1 MMKKILL
8 LMVCCAIG
16 AYLLLALTAF
26 NRRPSG
32 LCADLELVVKDS
44 AYAGFIT
51 RSEIMS
57 LLKKKKLNPVGRPL
71 DSICCDILEQAIEP
85 HPLVE
90 RAECFITPSGKV
102 CVEVSQR
109 VPVLRVMDSSGR
121 DYFVDDKGS
130 VMPTGLRCAASLPI
144 ATGDVSRSLATNGL
158 FRLALLLRQDAFWNA
173 QVEQIHVLPDGGV
186 ELVPRVGNHLIY
198 LGQPDSCASKLARV
212 KEFYV
217 KALNTV
223 GWNKYKRISV
233 EFGNQ
238 VICTK

>member
-1 MMKKILL
+1 MHMMKKILL

-71 DSICCDILEQAIEP
+71 DSICCDILEQAIGP

-130 VMPTGLRCAASLPI
+130 VMPTGLRCVASLQMRE
-144 ATGDVSRSLATNGL
+144 AFHNQAEAWRFLFSSTNQVSISNCY
-158 FRLALLLRQDAFWNA
+158 
-173 QVEQIHVLPDGGV
+173 
-186 ELVPRVGNHLIY
+186 LIY
-198 LGQPDSCASKLARV
+198 IHSLYLDIFLICSSKPP
-212 KEFYV
+212 
-217 KALNTV
+217 
-223 GWNKYKRISV
+223 NKYIILMATFQYSILK
-233 EFGNQ
+233 
-238 VICTK
+238 IC